1 MLEIVDQDKPNPQ
14 GQIAYTVAP
23 LLVRFRVQERF
34 RGATDN
40 IVEVS
45 TGRGGGDC
53 GYPFQV
59 GEAYL
64 VYAFKAGDS
73 GTVRTGICSRTRPL
87 EKASDDLEFLR
98 ALPNQPPGATI
109 FGKVT
114 LHEESST
121 GWQSTPMAGIQVSIN
136 GPTTAKA
143 KSLTVA
149 WVLKPP
155 AVA

>member
-1 MLEIVDQDKPNPQ
+1 MKLFRSCLLACLFLTGIPTTWACSCFLRPACSDYATTDSLFVGQVLEIVDQDKPNPQ

-59 GEAYL
+59 S
-64 VYAFKAGDS
+64 V
-73 GTVRTGICSRTRPL
+73 
-87 EKASDDLEFLR
+87 LR
-98 ALPNQPPGATI
+98 R
-109 FGKVT
+109 KVVVAI
-114 LHEESST
+114 
-121 GWQSTPMAGIQVSIN
+121 GQI
-136 GPTTAKA
+136 TAC
-143 KSLTVA
+143 
-149 WVLKPP
+149 P
-155 AVA
+155 